1 MAQVPERKQSCVP
14 AAQKAKY
21 EENCQDNSY
30 DGPGY
35 DAYNGRGFSIHGYLL
50 SQLKSC
56 PDNRLYSRSDQKYD
70 PGYIPAHS
78 AEAYDKI
85 QNSNKTR
92 AKFEK
97 VGVSVKN
104 LGGDM
109 NNSDAGFMED
119 KNIHTA
125 GKSAARQQI
134 ARNTQAQRIPTASS
148 GFILECILDCICFM
162 NPCPSLSHIC
172 CTIAQSPQ
180 SLQTIQKPQRLLF
193 QNYNF

>member
-56 PDNRLYSRSDQKYD
+56 PDNRLYSSSDQKYD

-85 QNSNKTR
+85 QNCGECPDS
-92 AKFEK
+92 AVDCPE
-97 VGVSVKN
+97 GLAVSAVVLLPFSEVVYN
-104 LGGDM
+104 G
-109 NNSDAGFMED
+109 AV
-119 KNIHTA
+119 ICC
-125 GKSAARQQI
+125 I
-134 ARNTQAQRIPTASS
+134 ARA
-148 GFILECILDCICFM
+148 G
-162 NPCPSLSHIC
+162 HIV
-172 CTIAQSPQ
+172 IE
-180 SLQTIQKPQRLLF
+180 QKSCGRC
-193 QNYNF
+193 YHKEHEADAYGVMT